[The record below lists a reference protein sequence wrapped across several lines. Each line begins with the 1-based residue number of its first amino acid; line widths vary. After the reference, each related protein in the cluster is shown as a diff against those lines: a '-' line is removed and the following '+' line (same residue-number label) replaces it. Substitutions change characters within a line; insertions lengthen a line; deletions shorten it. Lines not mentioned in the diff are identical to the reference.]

1 MSQKSSQSSEISRQT
16 SLSKQSEESSST
28 YVPNL
33 DPRERVDMILAN
45 IRGQHRWSIKDFL
58 YHAVTASSS
67 DKNAHSET
75 RRAKL
80 LSQAIYEQPIVIEKL
95 AVASKDIYTV
105 VWFLDY
111 NPNFVTLSTVRH
123 SAIFSLMLILGTS
136 TSLP

>member
-67 DKNAHSET
+67 DKNAHDAQNYCHKQSMSNQ
-75 RRAKL
+75 L
-80 LSQAIYEQPIVIEKL
+80 LSK
-95 AVASKDIYTV
+95 
-105 VWFLDY
+105 
-111 NPNFVTLSTVRH
+111 N
-123 SAIFSLMLILGTS
+123 
-136 TSLP
+136 